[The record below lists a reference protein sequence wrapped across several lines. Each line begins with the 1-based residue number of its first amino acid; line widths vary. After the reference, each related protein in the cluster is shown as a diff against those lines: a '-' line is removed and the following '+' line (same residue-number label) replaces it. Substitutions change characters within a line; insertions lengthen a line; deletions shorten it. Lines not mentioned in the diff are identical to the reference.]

1 MFTWF
6 VGFVIMVSLAY
17 NKQKLSIINA
27 NSHIVC
33 DDGDYYQYHA
43 SSYPGH
49 TVYRDLTSTE
59 VEVELPKALD
69 RYRTCYRAT
78 RQSGMEASIEHLTS
92 TFSHRPLT
100 ELLKSLR
107 CELSGQKMCNLCR
120 KVYPPNVSRKCDS
133 CSGSVSTVSD
143 DLIFEQFLSE
153 VKRKG
158 QDLDLRYYPGTGY
171 KARETPD
178 SGQRVIPGDPDLLPP
193 TTRENIAVLMNT
205 AGNR

>member
-1 MFTWF
+1 
-6 VGFVIMVSLAY
+6 MVFLAY

-33 DDGDYYQYHA
+33 DDSDNYQYHP

-49 TVYRDLTSTE
+49 TVYRDLTTTE
-59 VEVELPKALD
+59 VELELPKALD

-78 RQSGMEASIEHLTS
+78 RQSGMEASMEHLTS
-92 TFSHRPLT
+92 SLSHRPLT
-100 ELLKSLR
+100 ELLRSMKS
-107 CELSGQKMCNLCR
+107 ELSGKKMCNLCS
-120 KVYPPNVSRKCDS
+120 KVHPPNVSRKCDS
-133 CSGSVSTVSD
+133 CPGTVSVISD

-153 VKRKG
+153 VRRRG
-158 QDLDLRYYPGTGY
+158 QELEVRYYPGTGF
-171 KARETPD
+171 KAKETPD
-178 SGQRVIPGDPDLLPP
+178 SGQKVIPGDPDLLPP